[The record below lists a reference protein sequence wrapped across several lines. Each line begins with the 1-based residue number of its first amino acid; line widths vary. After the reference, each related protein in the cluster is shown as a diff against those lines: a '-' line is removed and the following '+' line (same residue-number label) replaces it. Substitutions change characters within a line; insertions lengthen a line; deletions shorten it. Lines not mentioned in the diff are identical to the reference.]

1 MRIETSDGVGL
12 AVEVTG
18 SGPALVLAHGHGG
31 AKEDFSDHV
40 DALARTHT
48 VVVFDQRGHGAS
60 DKPDDPAAYS
70 LDRLGLDLGEIA
82 DHLDFATFRALGHS
96 MGGMGLRRFVIG
108 SPERV
113 SALVFMDTAPGP
125 VSGWDTDILELAAQI
140 ALDEGKVVLR
150 DVLDAYSPLNNPA
163 HNRIAVERAGYQEFM
178 DRKWADVSAVA
189 WGSLM
194 QSMAR
199 QVDDRDAL
207 TRLSCPT
214 LVIVGALDKGLI
226 GASKELAQLVPGAHL
241 VVVPHAGHSPQF
253 ENPHVWFDAVNGF
266 LAGFVEPTVA
276 AGS

>member
-12 AVEVTG
+12 AVEVAG

-31 AKEDFSDHV
+31 AKEDFSDHI
-40 DALARTHT
+40 DALARDYT

-70 LDRLGLDLGEIA
+70 LERLAVDLGDIA
-82 DHLDFATFRALGHS
+82 DHLGFATFRALGHS

-125 VSGWDTDILELAAQI
+125 VRGWDPEILELAAQI
-140 ALDEGKVVLR
+140 ALEEGKVVLR
-150 DVLDAYSPLNNPA
+150 EALDAYSPLNNPA
-163 HNRIAVERAGYQEFM
+163 HYRLVAEREGYQEFM
-178 DRKWADVSAVA
+178 DRKWDDVSAIA

-194 QSMAR
+194 QAMAR

-226 GASKELAQLVPGAHL
+226 GASKELAALVPGAQL
-241 VVVPHAGHSPQF
+241 MVVPDAGHSPQS
-253 ENPHVWFDAVNGF
+253 ENPQVWFDAVSGF
-266 LAGFVEPTVA
+266 LAGIVEPTVA
-276 AGS
+276 AGD